1 MRAGMQPPGGAPLS
15 LGKKI
20 RLRRTMAG
28 PTTFCMPELKDFS
41 SSVAIIVSSCDAFFD
56 AWRPFVFFFR
66 KHWSD
71 CPFPVFLIVNRLRVR
86 SQFIQPIMVGP
97 DRDWA
102 ANMQVALNHIAQP
115 YVLYFQEDYFLNGPV
130 NREQLAAD
138 FAYAFERDAASFCF
152 YGRSQLEHDFV
163 PLNNRFG
170 IVPRDSDGRTRLQVT
185 LWKKDVLLSAARPGE
200 SAWNMEAR
208 ASERTR
214 DLLALSY
221 IGRDNVPIPYLMSAI
236 SRGLWTPEAIAL
248 CQKKGIPISPHFR
261 SLHSEV
267 PWRRR
272 LRRGFGRIRLAAA
285 LARQGDREIDLD
297 RYDE

>member
-1 MRAGMQPPGGAPLS
+1 
-15 LGKKI
+15 
-20 RLRRTMAG
+20 
-28 PTTFCMPELKDFS
+28 MPELKDFS

-71 CPFPVFLIVNRLRVR
+71 CPFPRFLIVNRLRVR
-86 SQFIQPIMVGP
+86 SQFIQSIPVGP

-102 ANMQVALNHIAQP
+102 ANMQVALNQISQP

-130 NREQLAAD
+130 NHEQLAAD

-152 YGRSQLEHDFV
+152 YGRSQLERDFV
-163 PLNNRFG
+163 PLNDRFG
-170 IVPRDSDGRTRLQVT
+170 IVPRESDGRTRLQVT
-185 LWKKDVLLSAARPGE
+185 LWKKEVLLSAARPGE
-200 SAWNMEAR
+200 TAWNMEAR

-221 IGRDNVPIPYLMSAI
+221 MGRDNVPIPYLMSAI
-236 SRGLWTPEAIAL
+236 SRGLWTPEALAL
-248 CQKKGIPISPHFR
+248 CQKEGVRISPRFR
-261 SLHSEV
+261 SLHSEI

-272 LRRGFGRIRLAAA
+272 WRRGLGRIRLPVA
-285 LARQGDREIDLD
+285 LARQSSREIDLD
-297 RYDE
+297 RDNE